1 MSDDFFS
8 PTPVD
13 LPAGLLIDGK
23 VYRTVSLVPMVGATR
38 KDIARP
44 EIRRDSIRVA
54 NAIMLACIKEM
65 EPFGRVTGAHLNRLL
80 VGDREFLLLAI
91 RRISSGNIVHFSMS
105 CDACEQPFDSHVDL
119 STDIKVDTLP
129 VDVEVT
135 ALGEG
140 EGKQEF
146 WTFTASDVEAGVK
159 EITFRFPTGHD
170 QAIVAPAIRA
180 NPVDGTYR
188 LMWLCLHSFNG
199 TIKNELPTDLFDGL
213 PLPMLDFIQREFRN
227 HQPGP
232 DYSEPVVCPNCGAP
246 NAMSLK
252 ASDFFFD
259 LVSRKKR
266 PQTSTN
272 AQ

>member
-44 EIRRDSIRVA
+44 EIRRDSTRVA
-54 NAIMLACIKEM
+54 NVILGTCIKEM
-65 EPFGRVTGAHLNRLL
+65 EPFDRVTGAELNRLL
-80 VGDREFLLLAI
+80 IGDREFLLLMI
-91 RRISSGNIVHFSMS
+91 RRISSGDVVNFSMS
-105 CDACEQPFDSHVDL
+105 CGACEQPFDSHVNL
-119 STDIKVDTLP
+119 NTDIRVDPLP
-129 VDVEVT
+129 SDVKVT

-140 EGKQEF
+140 EEKQEF
-146 WTFTASDVEAGVK
+146 WTFTANNAEARVK
-159 EITFRFPTGHD
+159 EVTFRFPTGHD

-199 TIKNELPTDLFDGL
+199 TIKNDLPTDLFDNL

-266 PQTSTN
+266 PPASTS